1 MLVSS
6 TTSLTMK
13 MSRREREVCFD
24 FCWWG
29 FWCSMLVESES
40 KKKYRY
46 PDSQYQ
52 SSLEKSS
59 YICVVLSYCTTT
71 WYFLSWTRSRAW
83 RVSQRR
89 SWKDLVLLT
98 TSPQWTFFV
107 TQTQD
112 GLWNIVHSTFMFF
125 HIPYDDVKEGTH
137 TQARPDLRK
146 REKILTKIFLWAET
160 SNQVFPIVVNYI
172 GKNKTTHIIPYRICI
187 K

>member
-1 MLVSS
+1 MRKYHYIYEYISNYQQVYIEQHAVCITDLEKWCWCQAQ
-6 TTSLTMK
+6 LLWQWK
-13 MSRREREVCFD
+13 CQEREVCFD

-59 YICVVLSYCTTT
+59 YICVVLLYCTTT
-71 WYFLSWTRSRAW
+71 RYFLPWTRSRAW

-125 HIPYDDVKEGTH
+125 HIPYDDVKEGTTYIH
-137 TQARPDLRK
+137 RPGQ
-146 REKILTKIFLWAET
+146 I
-160 SNQVFPIVVNYI
+160 
-172 GKNKTTHIIPYRICI
+172 
-187 K
+187 

>member
-13 MSRREREVCFD
+13 MSRERERGLLRFLLV
-24 FCWWG
+24 G
-29 FWCSMLVESES
+29 FLMLYVSRVRVE
-40 KKKYRY
+40 KKYRY

-59 YICVVLSYCTTT
+59 YICVVLLYCTTT

-98 TSPQWTFFV
+98 TTPQLTFFI

-112 GLWNIVHSTFMFF
+112 GMWNIVQSTTFMFF
-125 HIPYDDVKEGTH
+125 HIPYDDVKEGTTYIH
-137 TQARPDLRK
+137 RPGQ
-146 REKILTKIFLWAET
+146 I
-160 SNQVFPIVVNYI
+160 
-172 GKNKTTHIIPYRICI
+172 
-187 K
+187 

>member
-13 MSRREREVCFD
+13 MSRERERGLLRFLLV
-24 FCWWG
+24 G
-29 FWCSMLVESES
+29 FLMLYVSRVRVE
-40 KKKYRY
+40 KKYRY

-59 YICVVLSYCTTT
+59 YICVVLLYCTTT

-98 TSPQWTFFV
+98 TTPQLTFFI

-112 GLWNIVHSTFMFF
+112 GLWNIVHSCFF
-125 HIPYDDVKEGTH
+125 IFHMMMSKRVLH
-137 TQARPDLRK
+137 TYTGQARSKKKRK
-146 REKILTKIFLWAET
+146 N
-160 SNQVFPIVVNYI
+160 SY
-172 GKNKTTHIIPYRICI
+172 
-187 K
+187 

>member
-13 MSRREREVCFD
+13 MSREREREVCFD

-59 YICVVLSYCTTT
+59 YICVVLLYCTTT
-71 WYFLSWTRSRAW
+71 YTIFSSLNKESSLKGFSEEKLKRSC
-83 RVSQRR
+83 
-89 SWKDLVLLT
+89 T
-98 TSPQWTFFV
+98 TYYSHLCYYYTPQLTFFI

-112 GLWNIVHSTFMFF
+112 GLWNIVHLCFF
-125 HIPYDDVKEGTH
+125 IFHMMMSKRVLH
-137 TQARPDLRK
+137 TYTGQARSKKKRK
-146 REKILTKIFLWAET
+146 N
-160 SNQVFPIVVNYI
+160 SY
-172 GKNKTTHIIPYRICI
+172 
-187 K
+187 

>member
-125 HIPYDDVKEGTH
+125 HIPYDDVKEGTTYIHRPGQIQEKEKKFLLRFFYEQKQATRFFQLLSTILVRTKQH
-137 TQARPDLRK
+137 T
-146 REKILTKIFLWAET
+146 
-160 SNQVFPIVVNYI
+160 SYHI
-172 GKNKTTHIIPYRICI
+172 GSV
-187 K
+187 